1 MTEKEIYI
9 LETRGYS
16 KELGLSCETCPNH
29 QWSLKHS
36 FNWGENVR
44 TDQNDRNYVVVR
56 FKNGRKNVFVN
67 PENLFLKI
75 GDIVIVEAQTGHDV
89 GIIDM
94 TDQTAYWYALKE
106 GVTRQEEVLQVYRK
120 AKATDIEK
128 WLIAIDREQP
138 TLKRSKEIIEEL
150 NLDMKLGDV
159 EFQGDNT
166 KATFYY
172 TADDRVDFR
181 ELIKILAQ
189 EFKIRVEMRQI
200 GARQEAAR
208 IGGIGPCGM
217 ELCCIRWKRNFES
230 VTTSAARHQEL
241 SLNPSKLAGQCGKL
255 KCCLNFEIDSYI
267 EAKKDF
273 PDISVPLQT
282 NQGTAY
288 YQKSDVFKKILWYS
302 FDPENSV
309 NITPLSIERV
319 SEIIEMN
326 KNDEKP
332 DTLLQNKLEL
342 SDLISSKHNVKISEE
357 NIVEGKSK
365 VKKSKGNNKKRR
377 QDNNRNSQ
385 NFSNRNKDNRQGSR
399 NTKTKRRN
407 RQNKNKK

>member
-128 WLIAIDREQP
+128 WLIAIEREQP

-326 KNDEKP
+326 KNNQKP
-332 DTLLQNKLEL
+332 DTLLQDKLEL
-342 SDLISSKHNVKISEE
+342 TDLISSKHNVTISEDD
-357 NIVEGKSK
+357 IVEGKTN
-365 VKKSKGNNKKRR
+365 VKKTKGNNKKRR
-377 QDNNRNSQ
+377 QGNKQSASGRNKNNRQ
-385 NFSNRNKDNRQGSR
+385 DNRNY
-399 NTKTKRRN
+399 KTKKRN

>member
-342 SDLISSKHNVKISEE
+342 SDLISSKHNVKISE
-357 NIVEGKSK
+357 
-365 VKKSKGNNKKRR
+365 
-377 QDNNRNSQ
+377 
-385 NFSNRNKDNRQGSR
+385 
-399 NTKTKRRN
+399 
-407 RQNKNKK
+407 

>member
-1 MTEKEIYI
+1 MTDKEIYI

-16 KELGLSCETCPNH
+16 KELELSCETCNNN

-36 FNWGENVR
+36 FNWGENIK
-44 TDQNDRNYVVVR
+44 TSQNEKNYVVVR

-94 TDQTAYWYALKE
+94 TDHTAYWYALKE
-106 GVTRQEEVLQVYRK
+106 GVTKQDQVLQIYRK
-120 AKATDIEK
+120 AKETDIEK
-128 WLIAIDREQP
+128 WLIAIEREQF
-138 TLKRSKEIIEEL
+138 TLKKTKEIIEEL
-150 NLDMKLGDV
+150 NLNMKLGDV

-200 GARQEAAR
+200 GARQEASR

-230 VTTSAARHQEL
+230 VTTNAARHQEL

-273 PDISVPLQT
+273 PNISVPLQT

-288 YQKSDVFKKILWYS
+288 YQKSDVFKKVLWYS

-309 NITPLSIERV
+309 NITPLSIDRV
-319 SEIIEMN
+319 TEIIEMN
-326 KNDEKP
+326 KNNQKP

-342 SDLISSKHNVKISEE
+342 SDLISSKHNVTISEE
-357 NIVEGKSK
+357 NIVEGKTRI
-365 VKKSKGNNKKRR
+365 KKSKGNNKKRK
-377 QDNNRNSQ
+377 QNYRNSQ
-385 NFSNRNKDNRQGSR
+385 NSSNRNKSNRQDNKNSKIKR
-399 NTKTKRRN
+399 NN

>member
-16 KELGLSCETCPNH
+16 KELELSCETCPNH

-309 NITPLSIERV
+309 NITPLSIQRV
-319 SEIIEMN
+319 LEILEMN
-326 KNDEKP
+326 RKKQKP

-365 VKKSKGNNKKRR
+365 AKKSRGNNRR
-377 QDNNRNSQ
+377 RKSDGKNSQ
-385 NFSNRNKDNRQGSR
+385 GAYNRNKGNRQDIKNSR
-399 NTKTKRRN
+399 MNKRN
-407 RQNKNKK
+407 RSQNKNKK